1 MPEAFRFLT
10 AGESHG
16 EGLTAIIDGVP
27 AGLPLAEADLNE
39 DLARR
44 QRGYGRGGRMKI
56 ERDQVHISGGVRWG
70 LTLGSPI
77 ALTIANRDWENW
89 KATMSV
95 GPPEPG
101 AAAKQVTRPRPGHA
115 DLAGAMK
122 YGHRDIR
129 NVLERSSARETT
141 ARVAVAGV
149 AKRLLA
155 EFGVTILSHV
165 TEIGGVRIAADL
177 DVTWDELARRAE
189 ASEVRC
195 ADPAAAAAM
204 IAAIDAAKEKGDTL
218 GGVFEVVALGCPVGL
233 GSYVQ
238 WDRRLDGRLAQAFCS
253 IQAIKGCEFGL
264 GFETARTPGAGVHAG
279 ILSEAG
285 QGSDRSANNPGARA
299 CMRRV
304 RGWVRLRGFSR
315 CTARRGGRAWRRPG
329 SRCPCW
335 RFPTARRPRRWRSP
349 STAGI
354 GCWRRAPTAPPRC
367 WRSAAAPSATSRA
380 SWPRP
385 ICAAPTSCR
394 CRRRC
399 SPRSTPPAAARPP
412 STTRRPR
419 TSSAPS
425 TSRAWSSWIRRSF

>member
-16 EGLTAIIDGVP
+16 ECLTAIIDGVP
-27 AGLPLAEADLNE
+27 AALPLAEADLNE

-77 ALTIANRDWENW
+77 ALTITNRDWENW

-155 EFGVTILSHV
+155 EFGITILSHV
-165 TEIGGVRIAADL
+165 TELGGIRVAPDL
-177 DVTWDELARRAE
+177 DLPWEEIRRRAE

-195 ADPAAAAAM
+195 ADPAAEAEM
-204 IAAIDAAKEKGDTL
+204 IVAIDDAKAKGDTL

-238 WDRRLDGRLAQAFCS
+238 WDRRLDGRIAQALS
-253 IQAIKGCEFGL
+253 AIQAIKGVEFGL
-264 GFETARTPGAGVHAG
+264 GFETAR
-279 ILSEAG
+279 
-285 QGSDRSANNPGARA
+285 
-299 CMRRV
+299 
-304 RGWVRLRGFSR
+304 
-315 CTARRGGRAWRRPG
+315 RPG
-329 SRCPCW
+329 SQAHDEILLDAQGG
-335 RFPTARRPRRWRSP
+335 F
-349 STAGI
+349 
-354 GCWRRAPTAPPRC
+354 RRASNNAGGLEGGVTNGQPVVVRAAMKPLSTLRTPL
-367 WRSAAAPSATSRA
+367 RSVDVATKEAVEAVVERSDVSAV
-380 SWPRP
+380 
-385 ICAAPTSCR
+385 
-394 CRRRC
+394 
-399 SPRSTPPAAARPP
+399 PAAGVVGEAMLALALVTPFLEKFGGD
-412 STTRRPR
+412 SIDE
-419 TSSAPS
+419 
-425 TSRAWSSWIRRSF
+425 IRRNYRAYQDALRSW

>member
-77 ALTIANRDWENW
+77 ALTITNRDWENW

-155 EFGVTILSHV
+155 EFGMTILSHV
-165 TEIGGVRIAADL
+165 TELGGIRISPDL
-177 DVTWDELARRAE
+177 DLPWEEIRRRAE

-195 ADPAAAAAM
+195 ADPAAEAEM
-204 IAAIDAAKEKGDTL
+204 IVAIDDAKAKGDTL

-238 WDRRLDGRLAQAFCS
+238 WDRRLDGRIAQALCA
-253 IQAIKGCEFGL
+253 IQAIKGVEFGL
-264 GFETARTPGAGVHAG
+264 GFETAR
-279 ILSEAG
+279 
-285 QGSDRSANNPGARA
+285 
-299 CMRRV
+299 
-304 RGWVRLRGFSR
+304 
-315 CTARRGGRAWRRPG
+315 RPG
-329 SRCPCW
+329 SQVHDEILLDAQGG
-335 RFPTARRPRRWRSP
+335 F
-349 STAGI
+349 
-354 GCWRRAPTAPPRC
+354 RRASNNAGGLEGGVTNGQPVVVRAAMKPLSTLRTPL
-367 WRSAAAPSATSRA
+367 RSVDVATKEAVEAVVERSDVSAV
-380 SWPRP
+380 
-385 ICAAPTSCR
+385 
-394 CRRRC
+394 
-399 SPRSTPPAAARPP
+399 PAAGVVGEAMLALALVTPFLEKFGGD
-412 STTRRPR
+412 SIDE
-419 TSSAPS
+419 
-425 TSRAWSSWIRRSF
+425 IRRNYRAYQDALRSW